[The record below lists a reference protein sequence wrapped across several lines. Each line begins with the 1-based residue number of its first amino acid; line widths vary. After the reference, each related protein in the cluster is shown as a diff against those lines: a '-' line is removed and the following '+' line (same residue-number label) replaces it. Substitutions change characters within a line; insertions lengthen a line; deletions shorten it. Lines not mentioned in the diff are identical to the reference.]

1 MKEKT
6 AKWWGGSKRG
16 AMDYKLL
23 VLIGLLLVLGLLM
36 LFEASSYMGQAL
48 HNNNG
53 YYYVR
58 QQMSGVVLGTVAM
71 IFLAMVDYRRWRSR
85 GFLTIILIV
94 SIVLLVLCFVPG
106 IGIQYNDARRW
117 IGIGGSVDA
126 NGEFT
131 GRTIQPSEFVKYMF
145 LVFIAGLISRYPQGR
160 IKSFKT
166 GILPLLV
173 FTGIIAVLL
182 LLQPN
187 YSMAFLIV
195 MSVFAM
201 IVAAGAES
209 KQIFWI
215 AAVGIVLAVVV
226 LFSRSYRSNRIQIF
240 LNPFDNKGYN
250 TNQMQQAYYAIAS
263 GGFFGRGLGN
273 SRQKFLF
280 LPQRES
286 DFIMAIIAEEFGLL
300 GCIIL
305 ICLFGLVIWRGYQI
319 ANRCRD
325 VFGTLLATGITTVFG
340 LQVFINIGVGLV
352 ALPTTGVTLPFFS
365 FGSSSL
371 LCTMAG
377 MGLLLS
383 ISRNLSQSET
393 KRILVKQAL
402 Q

>member
-6 AKWWGGSKRG
+6 AKGRGWSKRG
-16 AMDYKLL
+16 AMDYHLL
-23 VLIGLLLVLGLLM
+23 AIVGLLLVLGLLM

-53 YYYVR
+53 YYYVS
-58 QQMSGVVLGTVAM
+58 QQMSGVVLGLAAM
-71 IFLAMVDYRRWRSR
+71 FFLAMVDYQRWRSK
-85 GFLTIILIV
+85 GFLAALLFISII
-94 SIVLLVLCFVPG
+94 LLVLCFIPG
-106 IGIQYNDARRW
+106 IGIKYNSANRW

-126 NGEFT
+126 NGEFS
-131 GRTIQPSEFVKYMF
+131 GRTIQPSEFVKYLF
-145 LVFIAGLISRYPQGR
+145 LVFIAGFISYYPQGR
-160 IKSFKT
+160 ISSFRR
-166 GILPLLV
+166 GIVPLLIS
-173 FTGIIAVLL
+173 TGAIVLLL

-187 YSMAFLIV
+187 YSMAFLIAI
-195 MSVFAM
+195 SVFAM
-201 IVAAGAES
+201 MVAAGIDR
-209 KQIFWI
+209 KYIVGILVVGGI
-215 AAVGIVLAVVV
+215 AAIVV
-226 LFSRSYRSNRIQIF
+226 LFAQTYRSNRIKIF
-240 LNPFDNKGYN
+240 LNPFDNSGYN

-305 ICLFGLVIWRGYQI
+305 IILFGVVIWRGYQI
-319 ANRCRD
+319 ANRCQD
-325 VFGTLLATGITTVFG
+325 VFGSLLATGITTIFG
-340 LQVFINIGVGLV
+340 FQVLINMGVGLV

-371 LCTMAG
+371 LCTLAG

-383 ISRNLSQSET
+383 ISRNTMSVKKQTNLSRSN
-393 KRILVKQAL
+393 
-402 Q
+402 

>member
-1 MKEKT
+1 MEEKT
-6 AKWWGGSKRG
+6 AKRRGWSKRG

-23 VLIGLLLVLGLLM
+23 GMICLLLVLGLLM

-58 QQMSGVVLGTVAM
+58 QQMSGVILGLAAM
-71 IFLAMVDYRRWRSR
+71 FFLAMVDYRRWCSR
-85 GFLTIILIV
+85 GILVALLII
-94 SIVLLVLCFVPG
+94 SIVLLVLCFIPG
-106 IGIQYNDARRW
+106 IGIQYNSARRW

-126 NGEFT
+126 NGEFS

-145 LVFIAGLISRYPQGR
+145 LVFIAGFISHYPQGR
-160 IKSFKT
+160 INSFRR
-166 GILPLLV
+166 GVVPILLSTAVILL
-173 FTGIIAVLL
+173 LL

-187 YSMAFLIV
+187 YSMAVLIAI
-195 MSVFAM
+195 SVFAM
-201 IVAAGAES
+201 MIAAGMDR
-209 KQIFWI
+209 KYII
-215 AAVGIVLAVVV
+215 GILIIGGLAAVVV
-226 LFSRSYRSNRIQIF
+226 LFAQTYRSNRIKIF
-240 LNPFDNKGYN
+240 LNPFDNSGYN

-300 GCIIL
+300 GCIVLVI
-305 ICLFGLVIWRGYQI
+305 LFGIVIWRGYQI
-319 ANRCRD
+319 ANRCKD
-325 VFGTLLATGITTVFG
+325 VFGSLLATGITTIFG
-340 LQVFINIGVGLV
+340 LQVLINMGVGLV

-383 ISRNLSQSET
+383 ISRNT
-393 KRILVKQAL
+393 AGVKQQSGL
-402 Q
+402 LRNN